1 MERPKPRAA
10 PAYSNPRALAR
21 HAFRLLSGSGT
32 HASGQVPGRPTRT
45 DDALEHD
52 TASRVHRLAG
62 VDGLRALAAT
72 AIVVQHVWRFSD
84 PSGFSPDWGVTS
96 SAILPHLRI
105 GLTLFFVLSGFLLY
119 RPFVAAINDCRPLPS
134 FRSYF
139 ESRALRILPA
149 YWVILLVAAFVLQS
163 ALVRVSVAEERY
175 TRLDDP
181 ERLLAAAL
189 FLQNYVPP
197 WLQTGIGT
205 AWSLNV
211 EVVFYLL
218 LPLLVLLGALLS
230 DRASTSRG
238 RWLGLLAPT
247 VVLLIVSVVGKAL
260 AEAVD
265 PVGPARG
272 FDGDWHSVVARSFLY
287 HADLFAAGLGLAI
300 VSVAVERRPDLL
312 RDGWQLAA
320 CLAIPLLL
328 LGALRVGALY
338 GELSALACAVLVALV
353 VLPSPSPERPRQIT
367 RFFDSR
373 VIAAVGL
380 SSYSIFLWHGPVID
394 FLREQGLTASG
405 RSGFPVNLALVTAMT
420 GALSLVTYRWVE
432 RPALRL
438 KTRRRD
444 RRQAGPPPAD
454 RQPEAEQ
461 EHAAP

>member
-1 MERPKPRAA
+1 MSSP
-10 PAYSNPRALAR
+10 
-21 HAFRLLSGSGT
+21 SG
-32 HASGQVPGRPTRT
+32 A
-45 DDALEHD
+45 
-52 TASRVHRLAG
+52 RLAG

-72 AIVVQHVWRFSD
+72 AVVIQHIWRFSD
-84 PSGFSPDWGVTS
+84 PGGTSPDWGLASTAV
-96 SAILPHLRI
+96 LPHLRI

-119 RPFVAAINDCRPLPS
+119 RPFVAAISDRRPRPS

-149 YWVILLVAAFVLQS
+149 YWVILLVAALVLQS
-163 ALVRVSVAEERY
+163 ALVRVSVTEEHY

-181 ERLLAAAL
+181 EQLLAAAL
-189 FLQNYVPP
+189 FVQNYVPH
-197 WLQTGIGT
+197 WLQTGIGA

-247 VVLLIVSVVGKAL
+247 VVLLAISLVGKIL

-265 PVGPARG
+265 PVGPAQG

-300 VSVAVERRPDLL
+300 VSVAAERRPELL
-312 RDGWQLAA
+312 RTRWQVAA
-320 CLAIPLLL
+320 ILAIPLLL
-328 LGALRVGALY
+328 LGALRVGVLY
-338 GELSALACAVLVALV
+338 GELSALACALLVALV
-353 VLPSPSPERPRQIT
+353 VLPSPPLKRPRLAT

-373 VIAAVGL
+373 VIAAVGVA
-380 SSYSIFLWHGPVID
+380 SYSIFLWHGPVID

-405 RSGFPVNLALVTAMT
+405 RSGFPMNLALVMAMT
-420 GALSLVTYRWVE
+420 GVLSLVTYRCVE

-444 RRQAGPPPAD
+444 RQRTRSAAAD
-454 RQPEAEQ
+454 RRSEAEQ
-461 EHAAP
+461 EQAAP